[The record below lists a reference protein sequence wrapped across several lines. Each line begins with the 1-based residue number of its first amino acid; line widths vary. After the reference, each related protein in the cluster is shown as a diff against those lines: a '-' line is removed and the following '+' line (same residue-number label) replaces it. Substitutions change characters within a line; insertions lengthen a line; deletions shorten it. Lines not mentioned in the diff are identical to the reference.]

1 MILPP
6 MGPSA
11 AVVCRTKVEEE
22 ENIKSG
28 EASCVQLFLRYNKR
42 NKSFPLPPPC
52 HLGIDPDIF
61 ATSQVLIFFSPPLF
75 SSYMASRTKRG
86 PNLIT
91 SVEHRLKCP
100 GKFPFFAPPNQR
112 ERAEA
117 TLAETSLV
125 LALSPPSFLRAAIS
139 FFALHYCASFAS
151 PRRRRRRRRR
161 RQTPCVERGPLHLF
175 CLHSERV
182 GGNGTKFDKQLYI
195 WCTLLDL
202 VYLAMF

>member
-1 MILPP
+1 MF
-6 MGPSA
+6 
-11 AVVCRTKVEEE
+11 
-22 ENIKSG
+22 N
-28 EASCVQLFLRYNKR
+28 FFFRYNKR

-52 HLGIDPDIF
+52 YLGIDPDIF
-61 ATSQVLIFFSPPLF
+61 AKVLIFVSPPRF

-86 PNLIT
+86 GANLIT

-100 GKFPFFAPPNQR
+100 EKFPFFAPPIQR

-125 LALSPPSFLRAAIS
+125 LALFSPSFLRAAIS
-139 FFALHYCASFAS
+139 FFALHYCVSFAS
-151 PRRRRRRRRR
+151 PRRRRRRRQ
-161 RQTPCVERGPLHLF
+161 QTPCVERGPLHLF